1 MDQWGGWE
9 IKSNSMGE
17 ESKILVG
24 GFCLSKKEILTYV
37 SRIGPETIYYG
48 LFSGGADGG
57 SVVWFLGVPRF
68 S

>member
-1 MDQWGGWE
+1 
-9 IKSNSMGE
+9 MGE

-57 SVVWFLGVPRF
+57 SVV
-68 S
+68 